1 MDIRILPS
9 NIANMIA
16 AGEVVQRPSSVVKEL
31 VENAVDAGAT
41 QVTVILSDA
50 GRTLIQV
57 IDNGCGMTPDQ
68 AVLCFE
74 RHATSK
80 IATADDLLDITTFGF
95 RGEALASIAAVAE
108 VTLKTRRA
116 EDEVGCQ
123 VVYDDSKH
131 VSTDE
136 ISTPAGSNFAVRNL
150 FYNIPAR
157 RKFLK
162 SDNVEM
168 KHVVEEF
175 VHVALTRSN
184 IGFTLIHNG
193 KNVYVLKPAKSLKFR
208 IQDLLGSYVVSQ
220 VVDISADT
228 SVVNVRGYVG
238 RPDQAKKTLGNQ
250 YFFVNGRYF
259 RSPYLHKAVMNAY
272 ENMLPQGATPAYFIY
287 LEVDPHKLDVN
298 ISPTKTEVKFE
309 DDSVIFQTLYACVKE
324 SLGRN
329 SFGASI
335 DFDTKDMAEIP
346 AFSSDFDKFRP
357 EVSMPDVSL
366 DNEYN
371 PFDNPDGG
379 FGSSEPRFDSPM
391 QGEDR
396 MPGGVAG
403 EMANDMQ
410 GWIPS
415 GMSGGMPS
423 GMSGG
428 LPGGMTGGMS
438 GGMPGGSLGT
448 ASGGDMPMPAGLQM
462 PVHKTSVDFPMPDY
476 TGASDPN
483 FGMTEDIG
491 SSANYYESAASKYVD
506 KRDDYGKLFE
516 DRMAAMP
523 SLILIQKKYIA
534 TTVKSGM
541 LLINIRRALE
551 RIMYERFLKALSGGE
566 HVTQQALFPV
576 QVPVGVENR
585 LIFDEHSA
593 LLRSLGFDI
602 APFGNDT
609 IVVNGMPEGFQVD
622 QNSVEEAMAEVL
634 IALSD
639 NHTALP
645 GMMESAMA
653 EKFAKMA
660 ASEGKPIETVSAAKS
675 LMDSLFA
682 CSNSEYTSNGR
693 KIMTIMTIDDI
704 EKRF

>member
-346 AFSSDFDKFRP
+346 AFSNDFDKFRP

-428 LPGGMTGGMS
+428 MPGGMT
-438 GGMPGGSLGT
+438 GGMPGGSLGA

-491 SSANYYESAASKYVD
+491 SSANYYESTASKYVD

>member
-346 AFSSDFDKFRP
+346 AFSNDFDKFRP

-379 FGSSEPRFDSPM
+379 PGPSETGFGSPM
-391 QGEDR
+391 PTGGNDR
-396 MPGGVAG
+396 IPSGMTGSD
-403 EMANDMQ
+403 DMQ

-415 GMSGGMPS
+415 GMT
-423 GMSGG
+423 
-428 LPGGMTGGMS
+428 GGMTGG
-438 GGMPGGSLGT
+438 
-448 ASGGDMPMPAGLQM
+448 MPAGLQM

-491 SSANYYESAASKYVD
+491 NGANYYESAASKYVD

>member
-346 AFSSDFDKFRP
+346 AFSNDFDKFRP

-415 GMSGGMPS
+415 GMSGGMP
-423 GMSGG
+423 GG
-428 LPGGMTGGMS
+428 IPSGMTGGI
-438 GGMPGGSLGT
+438 PGGSLGA

-491 SSANYYESAASKYVD
+491 SGANCYESAASKYVD

>member
-346 AFSSDFDKFRP
+346 AFSNDFDKFRP

-403 EMANDMQ
+403 EMANDMH

-415 GMSGGMPS
+415 GMSGGMP
-423 GMSGG
+423 GG
-428 LPGGMTGGMS
+428 IPSGMTGGI
-438 GGMPGGSLGT
+438 PGGSLGA

-491 SSANYYESAASKYVD
+491 SGANCYESAASKYVD

-523 SLILIQKKYIA
+523 S
-534 TTVKSGM
+534 
-541 LLINIRRALE
+541 LINIRRALE

>member
-136 ISTPAGSNFAVRNL
+136 ISTPAGSNFVVRNL

-403 EMANDMQ
+403 EMADDMQ

-415 GMSGGMPS
+415 GM
-423 GMSGG
+423 
-428 LPGGMTGGMS
+428 T
-438 GGMPGGSLGT
+438 GGMPGGSLGA

-491 SSANYYESAASKYVD
+491 SGANYYESAASKYVD

>member
-346 AFSSDFDKFRP
+346 AFSNDFDKFRP

-415 GMSGGMPS
+415 GMSGGMP
-423 GMSGG
+423 
-428 LPGGMTGGMS
+428 
-438 GGMPGGSLGT
+438 GGSLGA

-491 SSANYYESAASKYVD
+491 SGANYYESAASKYVD

-622 QNSVEEAMAEVL
+622 QNSVEEAMAEAL

>member
-346 AFSSDFDKFRP
+346 AFSNDFDKFRP

-415 GMSGGMPS
+415 GMSGGMSSEIPS
-423 GMSGG
+423 GM
-428 LPGGMTGGMS
+428 P
-438 GGMPGGSLGT
+438 GGMPGGSLGA

-491 SSANYYESAASKYVD
+491 NGANYYESAASKYVD

>member
-346 AFSSDFDKFRP
+346 AFSNDFDKFRP

-396 MPGGVAG
+396 MSGGMAG

-415 GMSGGMPS
+415 GMSGGMSSGIPS
-423 GMSGG
+423 GM
-428 LPGGMTGGMS
+428 T
-438 GGMPGGSLGT
+438 GGMPGGSLGA

-491 SSANYYESAASKYVD
+491 SGANYYESAASKYVD

-576 QVPVGVENR
+576 QIPVGVENR

-660 ASEGKPIETVSAAKS
+660 ASEGKPIETVSAAKN

>member
-346 AFSSDFDKFRP
+346 AFSNDFDKFRP

-379 FGSSEPRFDSPM
+379 FGPSEPRFDSPM

-396 MPGGVAG
+396 MSGGMAG

-415 GMSGGMPS
+415 GMSGGMPGGIPS

-428 LPGGMTGGMS
+428 I
-438 GGMPGGSLGT
+438 PGGSLGA

-483 FGMTEDIG
+483 FGMTENIG
-491 SSANYYESAASKYVD
+491 SGANYYESAASKYVD

>member
-346 AFSSDFDKFRP
+346 AFSNDFDKFRP

-379 FGSSEPRFDSPM
+379 FGPSEPRFDSPM

-396 MPGGVAG
+396 MSGGMAG

-415 GMSGGMPS
+415 GMSGGMP
-423 GMSGG
+423 GG
-428 LPGGMTGGMS
+428 IPSGMTGGI
-438 GGMPGGSLGT
+438 PGGSLGA

-483 FGMTEDIG
+483 FGITEDIG
-491 SSANYYESAASKYVD
+491 SGANYYESAASKYVD

>member
-346 AFSSDFDKFRP
+346 AFSNDFDKFRP

-379 FGSSEPRFDSPM
+379 HEPSETGFGSPM
-391 QGEDR
+391 PTGGNDR
-396 MPGGVAG
+396 IPSGMTGSD
-403 EMANDMQ
+403 DMQ

-415 GMSGGMPS
+415 GMT
-423 GMSGG
+423 
-428 LPGGMTGGMS
+428 GGMTGG
-438 GGMPGGSLGT
+438 SLGA
-448 ASGGDMPMPAGLQM
+448 ASGGDMPMPTGLQM

-491 SSANYYESAASKYVD
+491 NGANYYESAASKYVD

-516 DRMAAMP
+516 DRMVAMP

>member
-346 AFSSDFDKFRP
+346 AFSNDFDKFRP
-357 EVSMPDVSL
+357 EMSMPEVQL
-366 DNEYN
+366 DNGYN
-371 PFDNPDGG
+371 PFDNPDGSSGPSETG
-379 FGSSEPRFDSPM
+379 FGSPM
-391 QGEDR
+391 PTGGNDR
-396 MPGGVAG
+396 IPSGMTGSD
-403 EMANDMQ
+403 DMQ

-415 GMSGGMPS
+415 GM
-423 GMSGG
+423 
-428 LPGGMTGGMS
+428 T
-438 GGMPGGSLGT
+438 GGMPGGSLGA
-448 ASGGDMPMPAGLQM
+448 ASGGDMSMPAGLQM

-491 SSANYYESAASKYVD
+491 SGANYYESAASKYVD

-516 DRMAAMP
+516 DKMAAMP

-551 RIMYERFLKALSGGE
+551 RIMYERFLKALNGGE

>member
-346 AFSSDFDKFRP
+346 AFSNDFDKFRP

-396 MPGGVAG
+396 MSGGVAG

-415 GMSGGMPS
+415 GMSGGMP
-423 GMSGG
+423 GG
-428 LPGGMTGGMS
+428 IPSGMTGGI
-438 GGMPGGSLGT
+438 PGGSLGT

-491 SSANYYESAASKYVD
+491 SGANYYESAASKYVD

>member
-1 MDIRILPS
+1 
-9 NIANMIA
+9 MIA

-346 AFSSDFDKFRP
+346 AFSNDFDKFRP

-379 FGSSEPRFDSPM
+379 HEPSETGFGSSMPT
-391 QGEDR
+391 GGNDR
-396 MPGGVAG
+396 IPSGMTGSD
-403 EMANDMQ
+403 DMQ

-415 GMSGGMPS
+415 GMT
-423 GMSGG
+423 
-428 LPGGMTGGMS
+428 GGMTGGM
-438 GGMPGGSLGT
+438 PVGSLGA

-491 SSANYYESAASKYVD
+491 SGANYYESAASKYAD

>member
-346 AFSSDFDKFRP
+346 AFSNDFDKFRP

-415 GMSGGMPS
+415 GMSGGMP
-423 GMSGG
+423 GG
-428 LPGGMTGGMS
+428 IPSGMTGGI
-438 GGMPGGSLGT
+438 PGGSLGA

-491 SSANYYESAASKYVD
+491 SGANCYESAASKYVD

-585 LIFDEHSA
+585 LIFDEHSS

>member
-346 AFSSDFDKFRP
+346 AFSNDFDKFRP

-415 GMSGGMPS
+415 GMSGGM
-423 GMSGG
+423 
-428 LPGGMTGGMS
+428 TGGMS
-438 GGMPGGSLGT
+438 GGMSGGSLGT

-491 SSANYYESAASKYVD
+491 SGANYYGSAASKYVD

-541 LLINIRRALE
+541 LMINIRRALE

-653 EKFAKMA
+653 EKFARMA

>member
-346 AFSSDFDKFRP
+346 AFSNDFDKFRP

-379 FGSSEPRFDSPM
+379 HEPSETGFGSPM
-391 QGEDR
+391 PTGGNDR
-396 MPGGVAG
+396 IPSGMTGPD
-403 EMANDMQ
+403 DMQ
-410 GWIPS
+410 DWIPS
-415 GMSGGMPS
+415 GM
-423 GMSGG
+423 
-428 LPGGMTGGMS
+428 T
-438 GGMPGGSLGT
+438 GGMPGGSLGA

-462 PVHKTSVDFPMPDY
+462 PVHKTSVYFPMPDY

-491 SSANYYESAASKYVD
+491 SGANYYESAASKYVD

>member
-346 AFSSDFDKFRP
+346 AFSNDFDKFRP

-379 FGSSEPRFDSPM
+379 HEPSETGFGSPM
-391 QGEDR
+391 PTGGNDR
-396 MPGGVAG
+396 IPSGMTWSD
-403 EMANDMQ
+403 DMQ

-415 GMSGGMPS
+415 GM
-423 GMSGG
+423 
-428 LPGGMTGGMS
+428 T
-438 GGMPGGSLGT
+438 GGMPGGNLGA

-491 SSANYYESAASKYVD
+491 SGANYYESAASKYVD

-534 TTVKSGM
+534 TIVKSGM

-645 GMMESAMA
+645 GMMESDMA

>member
-379 FGSSEPRFDSPM
+379 HELSETGFGSPM
-391 QGEDR
+391 PTGGNDR
-396 MPGGVAG
+396 IPSGMTGSD
-403 EMANDMQ
+403 DMQ

-415 GMSGGMPS
+415 GM
-423 GMSGG
+423 
-428 LPGGMTGGMS
+428 T
-438 GGMPGGSLGT
+438 GGMPGGSLGA

-491 SSANYYESAASKYVD
+491 SGANYYESAASKYVD

-523 SLILIQKKYIA
+523 SLILLQKKYIA

>member
-346 AFSSDFDKFRP
+346 AFSNDFDKFRP

-379 FGSSEPRFDSPM
+379 HEPSETGFGSPM
-391 QGEDR
+391 PTGENDR
-396 MPGGVAG
+396 IPSGMTGSD
-403 EMANDMQ
+403 DMQ

-415 GMSGGMPS
+415 GM
-423 GMSGG
+423 
-428 LPGGMTGGMS
+428 T
-438 GGMPGGSLGT
+438 GGMPGGSLGAT
-448 ASGGDMPMPAGLQM
+448 SGGDMSMPAGLQM

-491 SSANYYESAASKYVD
+491 SGANYYESAVSKYVD

-639 NHTALP
+639 NHTSLP

>member
-1 MDIRILPS
+1 
-9 NIANMIA
+9 MIA

-346 AFSSDFDKFRP
+346 AFSNDFDKFRP

-391 QGEDR
+391 HGEDR

-415 GMSGGMPS
+415 GMSGGMPGGIPS

-428 LPGGMTGGMS
+428 MQ
-438 GGMPGGSLGT
+438 GGSLGA
-448 ASGGDMPMPAGLQM
+448 ASGGDMSMPAGLQM

-491 SSANYYESAASKYVD
+491 SGANYYESAASKYVD

>member
-184 IGFTLIHNG
+184 IGFTLVHNG

-346 AFSSDFDKFRP
+346 AFSNDFDKFRP

-396 MPGGVAG
+396 MSGGMAG

-415 GMSGGMPS
+415 GMSGGMSS

-428 LPGGMTGGMS
+428 MT
-438 GGMPGGSLGT
+438 GGSLGA

-491 SSANYYESAASKYVD
+491 SGANYYESAASKYVD

>member
-335 DFDTKDMAEIP
+335 DFDTKDIAEIP

-379 FGSSEPRFDSPM
+379 HEPLETGFGSPM
-391 QGEDR
+391 PTGGNDR
-396 MPGGVAG
+396 IPSGMTGSD
-403 EMANDMQ
+403 DMQ

-415 GMSGGMPS
+415 GM
-423 GMSGG
+423 
-428 LPGGMTGGMS
+428 T
-438 GGMPGGSLGT
+438 GGMPGGSLGA

-491 SSANYYESAASKYVD
+491 SGANYYESAASKYVD

-523 SLILIQKKYIA
+523 SLVLIQKKYIA

>member
-335 DFDTKDMAEIP
+335 DFDTKDMTEIP

-396 MPGGVAG
+396 MSGGMAG

-415 GMSGGMPS
+415 GMSGGMPGGIPS

-428 LPGGMTGGMS
+428 MQ
-438 GGMPGGSLGT
+438 GGSLGA

-491 SSANYYESAASKYVD
+491 SGANYYESAASKYVD

>member
-346 AFSSDFDKFRP
+346 AFSNDFDKFRP

-391 QGEDR
+391 HGEDR

-423 GMSGG
+423 GMPS
-428 LPGGMTGGMS
+428 GMS
-438 GGMPGGSLGT
+438 GEMPGGMPGGIPGGSLGA

-491 SSANYYESAASKYVD
+491 SGANYYESAASKYVD

>member
-131 VSTDE
+131 ISTDE

-346 AFSSDFDKFRP
+346 AFSNDFDKFRP

-396 MPGGVAG
+396 MSGGMAG

-415 GMSGGMPS
+415 GMSGGMS
-423 GMSGG
+423 GGMSS
-428 LPGGMTGGMS
+428 GMTGGI
-438 GGMPGGSLGT
+438 PGGSLGA

-491 SSANYYESAASKYVD
+491 SGANCYESAASKYVD

>member
-346 AFSSDFDKFRP
+346 AFSNDFDKFRP

-379 FGSSEPRFDSPM
+379 FGASEPRFDSPM

-396 MPGGVAG
+396 MPGGMAG

-415 GMSGGMPS
+415 GMSGGMP
-423 GMSGG
+423 
-428 LPGGMTGGMS
+428 GGMS
-438 GGMPGGSLGT
+438 GGMPGGMPGGSLGA

-483 FGMTEDIG
+483 FGMTEDSG
-491 SSANYYESAASKYVD
+491 SGANYYESAASKYVD

>member
-1 MDIRILPS
+1 
-9 NIANMIA
+9 MIA

-346 AFSSDFDKFRP
+346 AFSNDFDKFRP

-396 MPGGVAG
+396 MSGGLAG

-415 GMSGGMPS
+415 GMSGGMSSGIPS
-423 GMSGG
+423 GM
-428 LPGGMTGGMS
+428 T
-438 GGMPGGSLGT
+438 GGMPGGSLGA

-483 FGMTEDIG
+483 FGMTENIG
-491 SSANYYESAASKYVD
+491 SGANYYESAASKYVD

>member
-346 AFSSDFDKFRP
+346 AFSNDFDKFRP

-415 GMSGGMPS
+415 GMSGGMSSGMPS
-423 GMSGG
+423 GMT
-428 LPGGMTGGMS
+428 GGMTGGI
-438 GGMPGGSLGT
+438 PGGSLGAT
-448 ASGGDMPMPAGLQM
+448 SGGDMPMPAGLQM

-491 SSANYYESAASKYVD
+491 SGANYYESDASKYVD

>member
-131 VSTDE
+131 ISTDE

-346 AFSSDFDKFRP
+346 AFSNDFDKFRP

-415 GMSGGMPS
+415 GMSGGMP
-423 GMSGG
+423 GG
-428 LPGGMTGGMS
+428 IPS
-438 GGMPGGSLGT
+438 GMPGGIPDGSLGA

-491 SSANYYESAASKYVD
+491 SGANYYESAASKYVD

>member
-1 MDIRILPS
+1 M
-9 NIANMIA
+9 
-16 AGEVVQRPSSVVKEL
+16 
-31 VENAVDAGAT
+31 
-41 QVTVILSDA
+41 
-50 GRTLIQV
+50 
-57 IDNGCGMTPDQ
+57 
-68 AVLCFE
+68 
-74 RHATSK
+74 
-80 IATADDLLDITTFGF
+80 
-95 RGEALASIAAVAE
+95 
-108 VTLKTRRA
+108 
-116 EDEVGCQ
+116 
-123 VVYDDSKH
+123 
-131 VSTDE
+131 
-136 ISTPAGSNFAVRNL
+136 
-150 FYNIPAR
+150 
-157 RKFLK
+157 
-162 SDNVEM
+162 
-168 KHVVEEF
+168 
-175 VHVALTRSN
+175 
-184 IGFTLIHNG
+184 
-193 KNVYVLKPAKSLKFR
+193 KFR

-346 AFSSDFDKFRP
+346 AFSNDFDKFRP
-357 EVSMPDVSL
+357 EVSMPDALWTTSITRSTTL
-366 DNEYN
+366 TA
-371 PFDNPDGG
+371 
-379 FGSSEPRFDSPM
+379 DSGHLN
-391 QGEDR
+391 QDSTHLCRAKTECL
-396 MPGGVAG
+396 AEWQ

-415 GMSGGMPS
+415 GMSGGMSSGIPS
-423 GMSGG
+423 GM
-428 LPGGMTGGMS
+428 T
-438 GGMPGGSLGT
+438 GGMPGGSLGA

-483 FGMTEDIG
+483 FGMTENIG
-491 SSANYYESAASKYVD
+491 SGANYYESAASKYVD

-516 DRMAAMP
+516 DRMAATP

-551 RIMYERFLKALSGGE
+551 RIMFERFLKALSGGE